1 MLDYKKQRKL
11 IALSVLVGIVVVVL
25 TIIYI
30 VNLWT
35 PVPESEKVYQVGKV
49 EYVSK
54 TNEDVLKDYYND
66 ISKMLMNNELDK
78 LVSLV
83 SDDYMKYYNYTA
95 NDVKEYIASKKVT
108 NKKLQ
113 LSSSTIYN
121 ISGYSKVFHLNIKP
135 AGEVYSLD
143 VVVMEKSPNDYK
155 IAFDKFVD
163 VKENAY
169 DKTIESVGLSIKK
182 MTRFLTSVEYK
193 VRITNNYDKAISINA
208 NNEFDA
214 LNLVTN
220 GNQGI
225 VKKPITLDF
234 ANVNVKIPAKS
245 SREYTAVY
253 NIDTSS
259 DYAAYTVM
267 LLKGVAYEGIAGI
280 KNLEFYVNNI

>member
-35 PVPESEKVYQVGKV
+35 PVPEGEKIYQVGKV
-49 EYVSK
+49 EYVQK
-54 TNEDVLKDYYND
+54 TNEDVLKEYYND

-83 SDDYMKYYNYTA
+83 SDDYMKYYNYNA
-95 NDVKEYIASKKVT
+95 EDLKEYITNKKIT

-113 LSSSTIYN
+113 LSSSSIYN

-143 VVVMEKSPNDYK
+143 VVVIEKSPNDYR

-193 VRITNNYDKAISINA
+193 VRITNNYDKAITINS
-208 NNEFDA
+208 NKEFDA

-245 SREYTAVY
+245 SREYIAVY

-259 DYAAYTVM
+259 DYAAYGVM
-267 LLKGVAYEGIAGI
+267 LLKGVAYEGIVGI
-280 KNLEFYVNNI
+280 KNLEYYINNI